1 MIRRHNLDPSLIQW
15 LMTLTGAGPGLGDV
29 HYLVKP
35 NSAYYSWLKDD
46 LRVDGAHIHHDFKA
60 GEDALTADR
69 NDCLLVYPG
78 RYTEITSTAW
88 DKAHTHLIGL
98 GGPNAMG
105 HYRTSSENDRGNT
118 LIHTVTTEV
127 AEVINVTGKNCQFH
141 NIHVHNEGSHASNVA
156 ALKLNG
162 YGFQTKNCTYRGA
175 TGTDALT
182 AVEAGSVYLH
192 TDADYC
198 LFENCN
204 LGHNTYSAGVK
215 SGVASGH
222 LVFSVG
228 TAVAGPQ
235 NGKFKGCHFQLRSQ
249 TVTAGLVRLAGTP
262 PAGGNMADRDWLFE
276 DCLFTNIWVS
286 WQDQCNAV
294 FVGVPSSTCNIIL
307 RRCTAVGFDEW
318 QDLDLSNMIV
328 ADMPVVDSGGGLVRV
343 PSTGPFTSVIRD
355 YTNT

>member
-1 MIRRHNLDPSLIQW
+1 MDSARIFTTP
-15 LMTLTGAGPGLGDV
+15 TLAEDSMV
-29 HYLVKP
+29 
-35 NSAYYSWLKDD
+35 AY
-46 LRVDGAHIHHDFKA
+46 
-60 GEDALTADR
+60 R
-69 NDCLLVYPG
+69 NDVMLVMPG
-78 RYTEITSTAW
+78 KYTQTASLSW

-98 GGPNAMG
+98 GGPNTMG
-105 HYRTSSENDRGNT
+105 HYRTSSENDRRNT

-127 AEVINVTGKNCQFH
+127 AETINLTGPNCQFH
-141 NIHVHNEGSHASNVA
+141 NVHIHNEGSHASNVA
-156 ALKLNG
+156 ALKVNG
-162 YGFQTKNCTYRGA
+162 YGFYAKNSTFRGA

-198 LFENCN
+198 LFENCVM
-204 LGHNTYSAGVK
+204 GHNTYSAGVK
-215 SGVASGH
+215 TGVASGH

-235 NGKFKGCHFQLRSQ
+235 NGRFKDCLFQLRSQ

-262 PAGGNMADRDWLFE
+262 PAGGNMADRDWIF
-276 DCLFTNIWVS
+276 DNCLFTNIWVS

-307 RRCTAVGFDEW
+307 RGCTAVGFDEW

-328 ADMPVVDSGGGLVRV
+328 ADMPVVDSGGGLVRA
-343 PSTGPFTSVIRD
+343 PTTGPFTSVYRD
-355 YTNT
+355 YTSGG